1 MRSIRQTLFALVA
14 TMTLAGASSLS
25 AQVTV
30 ENFSAWN
37 GTDFIFPFGPVGANA
52 TDAYGQVF
60 QAPAQYLNS
69 WSFWLKD
76 NGNGGSVQFTANVG
90 TWTGNSVGSLL
101 WTSGLFG
108 GTSSGNWDQYTFN
121 TGGVSLLT
129 GGQSYIFFLDAF
141 SGSGS
146 MLIGATYGD
155 TYNGGAFAYNNG
167 ETHTDPWDGAN
178 SFSGYDGVFEAS
190 FDRVP
195 GSGEEVVPE
204 PATMTLLAT
213 GLMGMAGAARR
224 KRRSA

>member
-14 TMTLAGASSLS
+14 TVTLAGASSLS

-30 ENFSAWN
+30 DTYTGWN
-37 GTDFIFPFGPVGANA
+37 GTDYYFPLGVDG

-69 WSFWLKD
+69 WSFWLRE
-76 NGNGGSVQFTANVG
+76 NSGGANETFTANVG
-90 TWTGNSVGSLL
+90 TWTGSAVGSVL
-101 WTSGLFG
+101 WTSGIFA
-108 GTSSGNWDQYTFN
+108 GTSSAGWQQYTFN

-129 GGQSYIFFLDAF
+129 GGESYIFFLDALT
-141 SGSGS
+141 GPGT
-146 MLIGATYGD
+146 MGIGARYDAPYGGGNFVFQ
-155 TYNGGAFAYNNG
+155 NG
-167 ETHTDPWDGAN
+167 TDHTSDWDGLTGSDLA
-178 SFSGYDGVFEAS
+178 FIAS

-195 GSGEEVVPE
+195 SGGEEVVPE

-213 GLMGMAGAARR
+213 GLFGMAGAARR